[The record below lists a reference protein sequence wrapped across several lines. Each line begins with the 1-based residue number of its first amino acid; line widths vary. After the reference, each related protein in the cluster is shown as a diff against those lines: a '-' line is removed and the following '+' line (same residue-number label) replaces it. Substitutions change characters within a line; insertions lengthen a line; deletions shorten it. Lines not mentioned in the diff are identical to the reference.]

1 MAWTGT
7 ATITKVADDLVL
19 LEGLSLAAGAV
30 GTISL
35 FGEGGDEELPDAFN
49 PRDYRDVDLSESLGV
64 RIHKAA
70 TSAAA
75 LDLFWD
81 TSTAGLTTVTN
92 DDGVNATPALK
103 IWVRFH

>member
-1 MAWTGT
+1 MAFTGT

-19 LEGLSLAAGAV
+19 LEGLSLAAGAN

-35 FGEGGDEELPDAFN
+35 SGGGGDEELPAAFQ
-49 PRDYRDVDLSESLGV
+49 PSAYSDVDLSESLKV
-64 RIHKAA
+64 SVHKVA
-70 TSAAA
+70 TSTAA

-81 TSTAGLTTVTN
+81 TTTAGLTTITN
-92 DDGVNATPALK
+92 DDGVNATPNLK